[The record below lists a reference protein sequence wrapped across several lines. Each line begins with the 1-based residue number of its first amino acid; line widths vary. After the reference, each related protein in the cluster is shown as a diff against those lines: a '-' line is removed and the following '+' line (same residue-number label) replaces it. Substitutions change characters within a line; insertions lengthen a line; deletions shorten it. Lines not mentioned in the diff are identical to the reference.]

1 MNNTDFKGFKSTA
14 VGFLQELSENNN
26 RNWFTQNKH
35 RYEEDV
41 LTPAF
46 NYISAMSEPLANIS
60 PHFTAIP
67 KRIGGS
73 LMRIYRDTRFSKDKT
88 PYKTNIGIQF
98 RHQLAKDVH
107 SPGYYLHIAPDEIF
121 IGIGTWRPPSDALLK
136 IRENIV
142 KYPKKWLTVCNN
154 KDFQK
159 KYELTGD
166 KLKTAPRG
174 FPKDHELINDLR
186 WKDFIAVRNLDLSNI
201 QNENFIEES
210 SELFKSATPYMKF
223 LCDALE
229 VPF

>member
-136 IRENIV
+136 IREYIV
-142 KYPKKWLTVCNN
+142 KYPKKWFTVCNN

-186 WKDFIAVRNLDLSNI
+186 WKDFIAVRNLDQSNI

>member
-1 MNNTDFKGFKSTA
+1 MNDIDFKGFKPATL
-14 VGFLQELSENNN
+14 GFMQELSNNNN
-26 RNWFTQNKH
+26 RNWFTQNKQ
-35 RYEEDV
+35 RYEDDV

-46 NYISAMSEPLANIS
+46 DFISAMSEPLAHIS

-73 LMRIYRDTRFSKDKT
+73 LMRIYRDTRFAKDKT

-98 RHQLAKDVH
+98 RHLLAKDVH
-107 SPGYYLHIAPDEIF
+107 SPGYYLHIEPNEIF
-121 IGIGTWRPPSDALLK
+121 IGVGTWHPPSDALFK
-136 IRENIV
+136 IREHIARN
-142 KYPKKWLTVCNN
+142 PKKWLTVCNN
-154 KDFQK
+154 EEFRK
-159 KYELTGD
+159 KYELAGE

-186 WKDFIAVRNLDLSNI
+186 WKDFIAVRNLDRSDI
-201 QNENFIEES
+201 QNENFIDICS
-210 SELFKSATPYMKF
+210 GLFRTATPYIKF

>member
-1 MNNTDFKGFKSTA
+1 MNDIDFKGFKPTTIN
-14 VGFLQELSENNN
+14 FLKELSDNNN
-26 RNWFTQNKH
+26 RNWFTHNKQ
-35 RYEEDV
+35 RYEIEV
-41 LTPAF
+41 LAPALE
-46 NYISAMSEPLANIS
+46 YISAMSEPLANIS

-136 IRENIV
+136 IREYIV
-142 KYPKKWLTVCNN
+142 EYPKKWITVCNN
-154 KDFQK
+154 EEFRK
-159 KYELTGD
+159 KYELAGD

-174 FPKDHELINDLR
+174 FTKDHELINDLR
-186 WKDFIAVRNLDLSNI
+186 WKDFIAVRNLNQSDI
-201 QNENFIEES
+201 QNENFVGES
-210 SELFKSATPYMKF
+210 SGLFKSAAPYMKF
-223 LCDALE
+223 LCDALG